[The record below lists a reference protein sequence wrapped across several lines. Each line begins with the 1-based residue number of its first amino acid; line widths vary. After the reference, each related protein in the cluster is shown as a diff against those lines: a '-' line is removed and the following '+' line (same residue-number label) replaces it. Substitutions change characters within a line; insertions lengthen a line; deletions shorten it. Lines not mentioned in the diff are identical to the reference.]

1 MEDDVESLLGT
12 LGYKILKRRNEDP
25 PFDFICDFSKRPPD
39 GTQGPSL
46 LYPWFSP
53 AGRVGFSVKE
63 GDFRLSDA
71 KALRKDCK
79 TARRST
85 KLLLRKISG
94 GVLIC
99 NDLVPLAKI
108 DQVSRL
114 GIYCWDLRRLLF
126 YSAKAHVSKQPG
138 HSIEYRFSLMEGG
151 SCVLK
156 TATESVG
163 HLTLKAHVFYDD
175 HRANLGSDDVRDLLD
190 ETDRLALQPARR
202 YVPST
207 QSAVIALH
215 VLGLVDPNLAQS
227 AYEEFR
233 SDTSAHSGITL
244 GEPSEFKLYQ
254 YRASP
259 WFPMI

>member
-1 MEDDVESLLGT
+1 MEGDVESLLVK
-12 LGYKILKRRNEDP
+12 LGYVIRKRRNETP
-25 PFDFICDFSKRPPD
+25 PFDFICDFPKRPPE
-39 GTQGPSL
+39 GTEGPSL

-63 GDFRLSDA
+63 GGFKLIDA
-71 KALRKDCK
+71 KHLQKDCR

-85 KLLLRKISG
+85 KPLLRKISG

-99 NDLVPLAKI
+99 NDLVPPAKI
-108 DQVSRL
+108 DKLFRSGV
-114 GIYCWDLRRLLF
+114 YCWDIRRLLF
-126 YSAKAHVSKQPG
+126 YSAKAHVATETG
-138 HSIEYRFSLMEGG
+138 HSIEYRFSLMQGG

-156 TATESVG
+156 TAADPIG

-175 HRANLGSDDVRDLLD
+175 HKSNLGPDEVRDLLD
-190 ETDRLALQPARR
+190 ETSRLALQPARR
-202 YVPST
+202 YVPSA

-215 VLGLVDPNLAQS
+215 ILGLVDPDLARSSYDEFRMDQS
-227 AYEEFR
+227 AH
-233 SDTSAHSGITL
+233 AGITL
-244 GEPSEFKLYQ
+244 GDITQFKLYQ